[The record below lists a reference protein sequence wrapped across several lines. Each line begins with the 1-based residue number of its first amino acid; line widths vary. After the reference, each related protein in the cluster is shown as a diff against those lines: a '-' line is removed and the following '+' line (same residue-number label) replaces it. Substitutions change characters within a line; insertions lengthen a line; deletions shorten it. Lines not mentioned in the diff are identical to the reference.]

1 MGKIGPRTN
10 SRAVIELYCVTLA
23 PYVQVFKYFLCFC
36 ISHTLRG
43 TLVDVTIACF
53 FFVVVQSWEVSVPSQ
68 YAK

>member
-10 SRAVIELYCVTLA
+10 SRAVTELYCVTLA

-43 TLVDVTIACF
+43 TLVDVIIVCF
-53 FFVVVQSWEVSVPSQ
+53 FCSGTKLGGLCSLPVC
-68 YAK
+68 